1 MADAFDINVDLHY
14 SVEAPSEMILQIEA
28 ADTPDQ
34 KINVKELTFEG
45 TDQLVHGPA
54 GEDIGI
60 RSRFSVEQAISC
72 RYSATAIV
80 ERRARSLKRLPGTR
94 LSALPDKTLRYLMPS
109 RYCAPGD
116 FAATMET
123 QFGKLSGGRLIA
135 TASDWLHENLSYV
148 PGVSTSDTTASDT
161 FMRREGICRDYAHV
175 LIAMARARGVPAR
188 FVACYA
194 PDVTPQDFHAVA
206 EVWLDGDWH
215 LVDPTGMATPDTI
228 VRIGVGLDAAE
239 VAFLTVFGHSTLI
252 TQQVAVKRKPA
263 GQAAL
268 SARPR

>member
-1 MADAFDINVDLHY
+1 MAAAFDITVELDY
-14 SVEAPSEMILQIEA
+14 SVETPSEMILQIEA

-34 KINVKELTFEG
+34 KIDVRELSLQG
-45 TDQLVHGPA
+45 TDRLVHGPA
-54 GEDIGI
+54 GDDIGT
-60 RSRFSVEQAISC
+60 RSRFSVAQSIAC
-72 RYSATAIV
+72 RYSATATV
-80 ERRARSLKRLPGTR
+80 NRRARRLTR
-94 LSALPDKTLRYLMPS
+94 LAAARLSDLPDDTLRYLMPS

-135 TASDWLHENLSYV
+135 TASEWLHVNLSYV

-175 LIAMARARGVPAR
+175 LIAMARARGIPAR

-215 LVDPTGMATPDTI
+215 LVDPTGMATAEET

-239 VAFLTVFGHSTLI
+239 VAFLTVFGHATLLD
-252 TQQVAVKRKPA
+252 QRVSVMRNPA
-263 GQAAL
+263 L
-268 SARPR
+268 